1 MGEQENEE
9 HGGNL
14 FLGQALNQ
22 KMNIMEFVLGK
33 STEMGVGQCG
43 FCGQCVVVVHAW
55 LVPCFHSNDDC

>member
-55 LVPCFHSNDDC
+55 LVLCFHSNDDC